1 VNAVQSISRG
11 AAISAPLK
19 HSLSSLVIGALQDG
33 YHHLLLETDVGVLQ
47 PLETMHLSGSA
58 FLPAH
63 EAVFLTPEELD
74 AHLAF
79 LEFTGLRRALL
90 ELRVME
96 CDVLE
101 LRVMEW

>member
-1 VNAVQSISRG
+1 MQFIPRG
-11 AAISAPLK
+11 AHLCAPLK
-19 HSLSSLVIGALQDG
+19 NSLSSLVIGALQDG
-33 YHHLLLETDVGVLQ
+33 FHHLLLETNAGDLQ
-47 PLETMHLSGSA
+47 PLETMYLAGSA

-101 LRVMEW
+101 MRVLEW